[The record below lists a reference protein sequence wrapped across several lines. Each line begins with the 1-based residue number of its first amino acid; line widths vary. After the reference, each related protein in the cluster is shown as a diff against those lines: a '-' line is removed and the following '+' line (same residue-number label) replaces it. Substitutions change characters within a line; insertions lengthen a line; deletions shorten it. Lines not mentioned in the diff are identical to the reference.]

1 MEDYLEYFEQNKKKK
16 LKALTFLKVLKS
28 NHKYS
33 LLELDPKTGRKHQLR
48 TIISKRL
55 FNCRGSKYT

>member
-1 MEDYLEYFEQNKKKK
+1 MEDYLDILNRIKKK

-33 LLELDPKTGRKHQLR
+33 LLELDPKTEKN
-48 TIISKRL
+48 T
-55 FNCRGSKYT
+55 N